1 MEPRDEDE
9 HEHSHHINFIVH
21 HIMEQLV
28 FKGVRT
34 RTNRNRASGFNVTT
48 RSLVNDQRTPLS
60 FSGHRIPH
68 IRKHTQKSHYDT
80 RIRMIKLNKTK
91 YWRD

>member
-1 MEPRDEDE
+1 MEPRDED
-9 HEHSHHINFIVH
+9 EHSHHINFIVR

-34 RTNRNRASGFNVTT
+34 RTNRNRASGYNVTT

-80 RIRMIKLNKTK
+80 RSP
-91 YWRD
+91 